1 MLKQLIS
8 LSILIPSLS
17 FAAFDDLSI
26 MRDKDGNLEIKNGNY
41 NCEYLSIRDSNDNKK
56 AIGELSL
63 YVEKTDNN
71 EVFFIADIPGGVS
84 ITSDVIPTR
93 SKNETSSLYIQE
105 KENGNMY
112 MLGSSLDFGVGAAVK
127 NNSKNIN
134 VELVIENCKLIKS
147 LENPVSTK

>member
-41 NCEYLSIRDSNDNKK
+41 NCEYLSISDSNNNKK
-56 AIGELSL
+56 ATGELSL
-63 YVEKTDNN
+63 YVEKIGNN
-71 EVFFIADIPGGVS
+71 KSFFIADIPGGIA
-84 ITSDVIPTR
+84 ITSDEMLMR
-93 SKNETSSLYIQE
+93 SKGENSSLYIQE
-105 KENGNMY
+105 KENGDMY

-127 NNSKNIN
+127 NSSKNIN
-134 VELVIENCKLIKS
+134 VELVIENCKLINS

>member
-41 NCEYLSIRDSNDNKK
+41 NCEYLSISDSNNNK
-56 AIGELSL
+56 ATGELSL
-63 YVEKTDNN
+63 YVEKIGNN
-71 EVFFIADIPGGVS
+71 KSFFIADIPGGIA
-84 ITSDVIPTR
+84 ITSDEMLMR
-93 SKNETSSLYIQE
+93 SKGENSSLYIQE
-105 KENGNMY
+105 KENGDMY

-134 VELVIENCKLIKS
+134 VELVIENCKLINS

>member
-26 MRDKDGNLEIKNGNY
+26 MRDKNGDLKIKDGSY
-41 NCEYLSIRDSNDNKK
+41 NCEYLSIIDSNNNKK
-56 AIGELSL
+56 ATGELSL
-63 YVEKTDNN
+63 YVEKVGNN
-71 EVFFIADIPGGVS
+71 KSFFIAEIPGGIA
-84 ITSDVIPTR
+84 ITSDEMLMR
-93 SKNETSSLYIQE
+93 SKGENSSLYIQE
-105 KENGNMY
+105 KENGDMY
-112 MLGSSLDFGVGAAVK
+112 MLGVSLDFGVGAAMK
-127 NNSKNIN
+127 MNSKNIN

>member
-1 MLKQLIS
+1 MLKKLIS

-41 NCEYLSIRDSNDNKK
+41 NCEYLSISDSNNNKK
-56 AIGELSL
+56 ATGELSL
-63 YVEKTDNN
+63 YVEKIGNN
-71 EVFFIADIPGGVS
+71 KSFFIADIPGGIA
-84 ITSDVIPTR
+84 ITSDEMLMR
-93 SKNETSSLYIQE
+93 SKGENSSLYIQE
-105 KENGNMY
+105 KENGDMY

-134 VELVIENCKLIKS
+134 VELVIENCKLINS